1 MRQWRLHCSPLTGAR
16 PSNERATDR
25 LRTTSATPARSEGS
39 PRAAPQSRRC
49 KRSANRWRDAVQV
62 NEPRVSDRPVV
73 AIMDGRADFADAIR
87 HGDTR
92 TAASIYTDT
101 ARLIAPSAEL
111 IEGRESIEAF
121 WQAGVDAGVV
131 DVELDTVAQ
140 RRADRM
146 AYEVGR
152 YVLQLRP
159 AAGQM
164 VVDRGTYV
172 LVLEQ
177 QADGSWRRAVEMF
190 SPAARPVDWTKGEE
204 QR

>member
-1 MRQWRLHCSPLTGAR
+1 
-16 PSNERATDR
+16 
-25 LRTTSATPARSEGS
+25 
-39 PRAAPQSRRC
+39 
-49 KRSANRWRDAVQV
+49 
-62 NEPRVSDRPVV
+62 
-73 AIMDGRADFADAIR
+73 MDGRADFADAIR
-87 HGDTR
+87 HGDPR

-111 IEGRESIEAF
+111 IEGRESIAAF

-131 DVELDTVAQ
+131 DVELDTVAL
-140 RRADRM
+140 RRGDRM

-172 LVLEQ
+172 LVL
-177 QADGSWRRAVEMF
+177 
-190 SPAARPVDWTKGEE
+190 
-204 QR
+204 